1 MKKLFIAVAVI
12 MVMGG
17 VGAFATPAIAA
28 DASGICAPAK
38 DSIDEMLDEYEK
50 YVDRYIAAMKKSKS
64 GDKSAAVEY
73 VKLADQARKLADKID
88 KVKGD
93 MSAAQTARYVK
104 ITQKMAKA
112 M

>member
-1 MKKLFIAVAVI
+1 MKKLFIAVAAI

-17 VGAFATPAIAA
+17 VGAFVTPAIAA
-28 DASGICAPAK
+28 DASSVCAPAK

-73 VKLADQARKLADKID
+73 IKLADQARKLADKIE
-88 KVKGD
+88 KVKDD
-93 MSAAQTARYVK
+93 MSAAQAARYVK